1 MYSILTPRC
10 CVFSVKQFPFIK
22 KRACCESKQAGVTVF
37 LNAESSFTGDPHF
50 SKVFVEE
57 SKRYGLFRW
66 TFHLA
71 VLWHFKVRP
80 AFFFFFPPSFSLP
93 PFLPFFFFF
102 MCAPR
107 MNGPTSYNLRR
118 ATPPRRWTAAPVKF
132 HSEHPAWDSTHPRD
146 HFLRIAVFSPRI
158 APRTR
163 SARYLAPDAFDN
175 RAGQRYF
182 LRPSREIKRR
192 QDFDSS
198 SETWMCE
205 CVIWIEFFL
214 PRIIVEIF

>member
-1 MYSILTPRC
+1 M
-10 CVFSVKQFPFIK
+10 
-22 KRACCESKQAGVTVF
+22 
-37 LNAESSFTGDPHF
+37 
-50 SKVFVEE
+50 
-57 SKRYGLFRW
+57 
-66 TFHLA
+66 
-71 VLWHFKVRP
+71 
-80 AFFFFFPPSFSLP
+80 
-93 PFLPFFFFF
+93 
-102 MCAPR
+102 
-107 MNGPTSYNLRR
+107 
-118 ATPPRRWTAAPVKF
+118 KF

-205 CVIWIEFFL
+205 CVNLERFGSSFFSSL
-214 PRIIVEIF
+214 E